1 MQYNWRNLPARTKG
15 LQRIWLHPRDRY
27 RAVTQTYNN
36 CAETHLSCGVMSPFV
51 SPLLP
56 SLERMI
62 QLSLP
67 LHWSG
72 LSEVISISWWYCRV
86 ICTRCGCEM
95 ISICGAYTGIYW
107 STSYSRYVGLQLL
120 SILTTGSPL
129 VLNIRS
135 HDKMALQWWLTL
147 FSEKLQSGIAIFTVT
162 SAAMSV

>member
-1 MQYNWRNLPARTKG
+1 LNIPLVCTHTTQLVQIAVLLNMRVGCSVRQPLRVVFCCFLAPITPCWCVYQSRTMG
-15 LQRIWLHPRDRY
+15 PWLQAKLLHP
-27 RAVTQTYNN
+27 
-36 CAETHLSCGVMSPFV
+36 
-51 SPLLP
+51 
-56 SLERMI
+56 MI
-62 QLSLP
+62 RSSTVADQVF
-67 LHWSG
+67 HWSG

-135 HDKMALQWWLTL
+135 HDKMAL
-147 FSEKLQSGIAIFTVT
+147 
-162 SAAMSV
+162 